1 MVTSKNVVKP
11 ICKLE
16 SKGDII
22 KQVDSFKYLGYCL
35 NTDGKCVSEVKKR
48 ISLAKDAFYQM
59 KAIMRNKHISMNT
72 KMKVLKT
79 YIWGI
84 LLYGCESWTINKE
97 IERRLEATEMWFI
110 RRMLRISWI
119 DRVTNE
125 DVLKKAGINRS
136 LMTIIRKRQLS
147 FLGHV
152 YRKDNIERVAL
163 TGRIEGKRSRGRQRK
178 TYMQSL
184 KERTTKEVM
193 STTNFLRMA
202 ERKDDWRHMITKS
215 CGEGT

>member
-1 MVTSKNVVKP
+1 
-11 ICKLE
+11 
-16 SKGDII
+16 
-22 KQVDSFKYLGYCL
+22 
-35 NTDGKCVSEVKKR
+35 
-48 ISLAKDAFYQM
+48 
-59 KAIMRNKHISMNT
+59 
-72 KMKVLKT
+72 
-79 YIWGI
+79 
-84 LLYGCESWTINKE
+84 
-97 IERRLEATEMWFI
+97 MWFI

-178 TYMQSL
+178 TYLQSL
-184 KERTTKEVM
+184 KDRTTEGVM
-193 STTNFLRMA
+193 SMTNFLRMA
-202 ERKDDWRHMITKS
+202 ERKDDWRHMIAKS